1 MKRVLLIGGGGFIGR
16 HVADA
21 CAKVGF
27 GVRVVDVSQPT
38 IDANPANGLPLQTE
52 VYVGDYGD
60 AFFLREVIRNVD
72 VVVHLA
78 HDAMRMNIE
87 CDMPQEY
94 ERNILPATRL
104 MEACIDAGVKKFV
117 FVSSGGTVYGNQP
130 AGASISESTVTRPV
144 SLYGTSK
151 LCIEHIALL
160 YHVQRQLPAVIVRP
174 GNAYGSGQVPF
185 RGQGL
190 IATALASAQQG
201 REVTI
206 FGDGNAVRDYIHVL
220 DIADAIT
227 KIVESGVSGEIY
239 NIGTGVGVSVR
250 ELLNDYLAPALEKT
264 GVQLAVRYHDARRA
278 DVEYNVLNC
287 AKIAEQ
293 TGWISSIGLRQGV
306 EQTLEWLSARREA
319 N

>member
-1 MKRVLLIGGGGFIGR
+1 MKRVLLVGGGGFIGR

-21 CAKVGF
+21 CAKAGF
-27 GVRVVDVSQPT
+27 GVRVVDVSHPMM
-38 IDANPANGLPLQTE
+38 ASNPANGLAPETE
-52 VYVGDYGD
+52 VCVGDYSD
-60 AFFLREVIRNVD
+60 AGFLREVIRNID

-104 MEACIDAGVKKFV
+104 MEVCIDEGVKKFV

-130 AGASISESTVTRPV
+130 VGTLITESAVTRPI

-174 GNAYGSGQVPF
+174 GNAYGAGQVPF

-206 FGDGNAVRDYIHVL
+206 FGDGNAVRDYIHVQ

-227 KIVESGVSGEIY
+227 KIAQDGTPGEIY
-239 NIGTGVGVSVR
+239 NVGTGFGVSVR
-250 ELLNDYLAPALEKT
+250 ALLDDYLAPALKKN
-264 GVQLAVRYHDARRA
+264 GIGLAVRYCDARRA

-287 AKIAEQ
+287 AKLTAQ
-293 TGWISSIGLRQGV
+293 TGWASSIGLQQGV
-306 EQTLEWLSARREA
+306 EQTLAWLSTRKEA